1 MKVKDAW
8 LLLVIAATII
18 NIVIDKHGLLNYLTV
33 ITPILFFYLSWIC
46 ELLQEK
52 KK

>member
-8 LLLVIAATII
+8 VFYT
-18 NIVIDKHGLLNYLTV
+18 LTV
-33 ITPILFFYLSWIC
+33 VVISILKEDDSLHSTIYVLGGVLFFYLSWIC